1 MSRIFVR
8 GDTHGDFQGLQ
19 MLRDKTKYT
28 KDDYVIICGDFGFV
42 WYSNEI
48 KEHQLDQKGLTLL
61 SRCECN
67 FIIIGGNHENY
78 NAIEWLYPVETFH
91 GARARYIRPNIVWI
105 ERGEVFTLNDKKFW
119 CFGGAY
125 SIDKAYRKENI
136 SWWER
141 EQPSDEEM
149 EYGLQ
154 TLKNNRPDYIIT
166 HECPASV
173 NMRLYP
179 DSYFLNNNSTI
190 QYMERVLWQCE
201 EMGIAPEWYFG
212 HHHREWEWENFHCKY
227 GILEEIV

>member
-105 ERGEVFTLNDKKFW
+105 ERGEVFTLKDKKKLANLV
-119 CFGGAY
+119 GGTFA
-125 SIDKAYRKENI
+125 
-136 SWWER
+136 
-141 EQPSDEEM
+141 
-149 EYGLQ
+149 L
-154 TLKNNRPDYIIT
+154 L
-166 HECPASV
+166 
-173 NMRLYP
+173 
-179 DSYFLNNNSTI
+179 
-190 QYMERVLWQCE
+190 
-201 EMGIAPEWYFG
+201 
-212 HHHREWEWENFHCKY
+212 
-227 GILEEIV
+227 GILLLVFGFIGFEKNETIMMVAVGIILLEVVFVNAKMVE